1 MLVVDSVDKSYGKKQ
16 VLFDLSFTFGNG
28 VYGLLGPNGAG
39 KSTLIQIMTGN
50 LNCEKG
56 RILYQGKDIR
66 KASKSYYRD
75 LGYVPQVQGMYEMFT
90 AFQFLSY
97 MAALKDIPK
106 RKIGREVTRVLEVA
120 GLTKE
125 AGQKLSTYSGG
136 MKQRI
141 LIAQALLGNP
151 KVLILDEPTAGL
163 DPKERI
169 RIRNFISRLSEKRT
183 VILATHVVSDVESI
197 AKKIILLGNGRIQG
211 CGSTNELCAA
221 LEGRVFSCETEGS
234 RLEKIEQLGLV
245 SNIQELSE
253 GKIQVRMIGE
263 KEKLSGEKDL
273 QFEEAAPNLQE
284 VYLYLFSGEK
294 EEREEYAHKI

>member
-1 MLVVDSVDKSYGKKQ
+1 MLVVDSVNKSYGKKQ
-16 VLFDLSFTFGNG
+16 VLFDLSFTFERG

-39 KSTLIQIMTGN
+39 KSTLLQIMTGN
-50 LNCEKG
+50 LKCEKG
-56 RILYQGKDIR
+56 QVLYKGKDIR
-66 KASKSYYRD
+66 RFSKAYFHD

-97 MAALKDIPK
+97 MAGLKGIPR
-106 RKIGREVTRVLEVA
+106 RKIAREEKRVLEVA
-120 GLTKE
+120 GLTEE

-183 VILATHVVSDVESI
+183 VIFATHVVSDVESI
-197 AKKIILLGNGRIQG
+197 AKEIILLGDGRIQG
-211 CGSTNELCAA
+211 CGSTKELCAS
-221 LEGRVFSCETEGS
+221 LEGKVFSCETEGG
-234 RLEKIEQLGLV
+234 RLEELEKRGLV
-245 SNIQELSE
+245 SNIQELSD
-253 GKIQVRMIGE
+253 GKIMVRMIGE
-263 KEKLSGEKDL
+263 KKRLESEKGVT
-273 QFEEAAPNLQE
+273 FTEAAPNLQE
-284 VYLYLFSGEK
+284 VYLYLFSDAEGGG
-294 EEREEYAHKI
+294 

>member
-16 VLFDLSFTFGNG
+16 VLFDLSFTFGKG

-169 RIRNFISRLSEKRT
+169 RIRNFTSRLSEKRT

-221 LEGRVFSCETEGS
+221 LEGRVFSCETEGG

-284 VYLYLFSGEK
+284 VYLYLFSGKK
-294 EEREEYAHKI
+294 EEREEYAH